1 MEDVI
6 NATIEAWI
14 KKIEWESKRIVR
26 ISYVIDSSYTLYSIN
41 FMNKILANLYGKN
54 SFSFSMVSIKK
65 IENMVEWL
73 YLYLKEKQLDS
84 KFSFAD
90 FKKMISSYNYKI
102 DDANLL
108 KIYDIIKYLER
119 VLKINLDEVSLESF
133 NSLKLLIFN
142 YLNMSTIRFDDGLP
156 QNEDDWINEMINSQL
171 ASKILRDYECI
182 TAPEQTLL
190 YKLFFVEINENTI
203 AKENGDSRQKIS
215 AQKIA
220 VLGRLRKKYHQ
231 DISEEI

>member
-1 MEDVI
+1 
-6 NATIEAWI
+6 
-14 KKIEWESKRIVR
+14 
-26 ISYVIDSSYTLYSIN
+26 
-41 FMNKILANLYGKN
+41 
-54 SFSFSMVSIKK
+54 
-65 IENMVEWL
+65 
-73 YLYLKEKQLDS
+73 
-84 KFSFAD
+84 
-90 FKKMISSYNYKI
+90 
-102 DDANLL
+102 
-108 KIYDIIKYLER
+108 
-119 VLKINLDEVSLESF
+119 
-133 NSLKLLIFN
+133 
-142 YLNMSTIRFDDGLP
+142 MSTIRFDDGLP